1 MAMAVV
7 LIEDDDE
14 VVFSAAATAV
24 LARMG
29 VTDVTLVGGVSIT
42 GVVVEGWA
50 FDPSTAT
57 QAAAAL
63 LGRHASVRMLSPL
76 AHTAISAITP
86 EGEQA

>member
-7 LIEDDDE
+7 LIEDGDE
-14 VVFSAAATAV
+14 LVLTAAATVV

-29 VTDVTLVGGVSIT
+29 VTDVTLVGGASIT

-57 QAAAAL
+57 EAVTAL
-63 LGRHASVRMLSPL
+63 LGRQASVRMLSPL
-76 AHTAISAITP
+76 AHTAIAAITP
-86 EGEQA
+86 EGDQT